1 MEETA
6 ETIKG
11 QIENEKLVISTEIA
25 TFDLS
30 IYYISLSERSL
41 NCNTLSHGGHLIL
54 SRA

>member
-11 QIENEKLVISTEIA
+11 QIENEKLVISTEIV

-30 IYYISLSERSL
+30 VLYQ
-41 NCNTLSHGGHLIL
+41 LI
-54 SRA
+54 RAELEL

>member
-11 QIENEKLVISTEIA
+11 QIKNEKLVISTEIV

-30 IYYISLSERSL
+30 VLYQ
-41 NCNTLSHGGHLIL
+41 LI
-54 SRA
+54 RAELEL